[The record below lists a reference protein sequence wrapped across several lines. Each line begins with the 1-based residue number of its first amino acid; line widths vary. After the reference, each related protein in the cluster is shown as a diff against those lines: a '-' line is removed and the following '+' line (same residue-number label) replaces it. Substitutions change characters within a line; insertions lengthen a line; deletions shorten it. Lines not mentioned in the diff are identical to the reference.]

1 MSELLVVANPRR
13 RRKRRARKLSAK
25 QIAAG
30 FGGKRRRHA
39 GAATNPK
46 RRRRKHV
53 ATNPKPRR
61 RKHLVGS
68 IKRPAVGYTV
78 GTARIRRRKL
88 NPMRRHHY
96 RRHRNPSMS
105 MGGIKSSIMPTV
117 KDGFTGAVGALGLDV
132 LWGFVAG
139 NATLGSYVSNQY
151 VGFAA
156 KLLGAVLVGAVGGKV
171 MRGKGRELAVGAATV
186 AEHDF
191 FKSLL
196 QTMAPSI
203 FAPGGSVPLGSYL
216 SGSAPIVGTTTV
228 PQTYLPFSGIGSYL
242 SGSSGQADAN
252 GGQMLDDTTGMGP
265 WNMEERY

>member
-1 MSELLVVANPRR
+1 MSELLVVANPKRR
-13 RRKRRARKLSAK
+13 RRRRRKLSAK

-30 FGGKRRRHA
+30 FGGKRHKRRSHRRHRSRRRHVV
-39 GAATNPK
+39 AAAPRRH
-46 RRRRKHV
+46 RRRRHSGGV
-53 ATNPKPRR
+53 R
-61 RKHLVGS
+61 
-68 IKRPAVGYTV
+68 RPAVGYTV
-78 GTARIRRRKL
+78 GTKRIRRRKL
-88 NPMRRHHY
+88 NPMRRHRY

-117 KDGFTGAVGALGLDV
+117 KDGFTGALGALGLDV

-139 NATLGSYVSNQY
+139 NATIGAYVSNQY

-196 QTMAPSI
+196 QTMAPTI
-203 FAPGGSVPLGSYL
+203 FGAGGSVPLGAYL
-216 SGSAPIVGTTTV
+216 SGSAPIVGSTSV
-228 PQTYLPFSGIGSYL
+228 PQTYLPFGAYL
-242 SGSSGQADAN
+242 SGNAGEMNASD
-252 GGQMLDDTTGMGP
+252 GQMHSDTMGMDP
-265 WNMEERY
+265 WGAEGRY